1 MHITTNK
8 ENKIRIISV
17 DGKIDSFTSKDFQ
30 DSLIKHILDG
40 EYDILID
47 CSKLE
52 YISSSG
58 IRAFYY
64 ALRELNGNGVIA
76 LCSVNDDILHILELV
91 DFHSDFPIF
100 KTIDDA
106 MGEIKGFAIFR
117 LSPMQA
123 YEVFRRKINSSC

>member
-8 ENKIRIISV
+8 EKSIRIISV

-30 DSLIKHILDG
+30 DTLIKHILDG
-40 EYDILID
+40 EYTILVD

-64 ALRELNGNGVIA
+64 ALRELNSNGVIT

-91 DFHSDFPIF
+91 DFHSDFPLF
-100 KTIDDA
+100 TTIDEA
-106 MGEIKGFAIFR
+106 IKE
-117 LSPMQA
+117 L
-123 YEVFRRKINSSC
+123 K

>member
-1 MHITTNK
+1 MHIMTNREK
-8 ENKIRIISV
+8 NIRIISV

-40 EYDILID
+40 EDKILID

-58 IRAFYY
+58 IRAFYF
-64 ALRELNGNGVIA
+64 ALRELNSNGVIA

-100 KTIDDA
+100 NTIDDA
-106 MGEIKGFAIFR
+106 MNQI
-117 LSPMQA
+117 
-123 YEVFRRKINSSC
+123 

>member
-8 ENKIRIISV
+8 EKTIRIISV

-100 KTIDDA
+100 KTIDEA
-106 MGEIKGFAIFR
+106 MGELK
-117 LSPMQA
+117 
-123 YEVFRRKINSSC
+123 

>member
-8 ENKIRIISV
+8 EKNIRIISV
-17 DGKIDSFTSKDFQ
+17 DGKIDSYTSKDFQ
-30 DSLIKHILDG
+30 DTLIKHILDG
-40 EYDILID
+40 EYSILVD

-64 ALRELNGNGVIA
+64 ALRELNSNGVIT

-100 KTIDDA
+100 NSIDEA
-106 MGEIKGFAIFR
+106 IKE
-117 LSPMQA
+117 L
-123 YEVFRRKINSSC
+123 K